1 MIGRQKKTSS
11 GTEASGVVED
21 IVGCKWSLAVLMRI
35 RAGVHRPGELERA
48 VAGVSK
54 KVLNERLRKLERHGI
69 VAKQVFAEVPPRV
82 EYRITPLGERFGALL
97 DQLAALQREWQ
108 ETP

>member
-1 MIGRQKKTSS
+1 MIERTKKNP
-11 GTEASGVVED
+11 GGIEASGIVED

-54 KVLNERLRKLERHGI
+54 KVLNERLRKLQRHGI
-69 VAKQVFAEVPPRV
+69 VEKQVFAEVPPRV
-82 EYRITPLGERFGALL
+82 EYRITPLGERFGVLL
-97 DQLAALQREWQ
+97 DQIADLQRDWHRA
-108 ETP
+108 P

>member
-1 MIGRQKKTSS
+1 MIERQKRNPGDS
-11 GTEASGVVED
+11 EAIGVIED
-21 IVGCKWSLAVLMRI
+21 VVGCKWSLAVLMRI

-54 KVLNERLRKLERHGI
+54 KVLNERLRKLQRHGI
-69 VAKQVFAEVPPRV
+69 LEKRVFAEVPPRV
-82 EYRITPLGERFGALL
+82 EYRITALGERFGALL

-108 ETP
+108 GP

>member
-1 MIGRQKKTSS
+1 MIERRNKNPGGS
-11 GTEASGVVED
+11 EASAVVED

-35 RAGVHRPGELERA
+35 RAGVHRPGNSSARS
-48 VAGVSK
+48 GVSK

-69 VAKQVFAEVPPRV
+69 VTKQVFAEVPPRV

-97 DQLAALQREWQ
+97 DQLAALQREWHDA
-108 ETP
+108 P